1 MLLIQ
6 FLNLHLFNSIISSK
20 FIYLFIFFHKKSCKI
35 YAGKVG
41 WEILFQ
47 YFEFDLITWLLVL
60 SGTLNLVLYCA
71 SLSHTDSEF
80 FE

>member
-20 FIYLFIFFHKKSCKI
+20 FIYLFFMMHKKKSCKI

-47 YFEFDLITWLLVL
+47 YFEFNLITWLFFFVRYTKFGTVL
-60 SGTLNLVLYCA
+60 C
-71 SLSHTDSEF
+71 
-80 FE
+80 

>member
-1 MLLIQ
+1 MM
-6 FLNLHLFNSIISSK
+6 HK
-20 FIYLFIFFHKKSCKI
+20 KKSCKI

-47 YFEFDLITWLLVL
+47 YFEFTLITLLLVL
-60 SGTLNLVLYCA
+60 SDTLNLVLYCA
-71 SLSHTDSEF
+71 SLSHTDTEF